1 MARSESVVTSGKSE
15 TRLRTAVRSLWR
27 KMHSPAPIESNRGGL
42 AKFSYA
48 KCWAKSAGSRGFRG
62 LSVRF
67 AEIWWRR
74 EWDSNPRYG
83 FPHTRFPSVR
93 LKPLG
98 HLSEE
103 ASHEGARGLL
113 QVTPGVSWRY
123 FNNILKS
130 LDNLSHW
137 PPNFIS

>member
-1 MARSESVVTSGKSE
+1 VAEDPSSEPTAKNYS
-15 TRLRTAVRSLWR
+15 LREELAQHREILRWFCGRFEQADTG
-27 KMHSPAPIESNRGGL
+27 ESCGV
-42 AKFSYA
+42 A
-48 KCWAKSAGSRGFRG
+48 
-62 LSVRF
+62 
-67 AEIWWRR
+67 WRR

-113 QVTPGVSWRY
+113 QVTAGDIRGH
-123 FNNILKS
+123 FHNILKLLYNS
-130 LDNLSHW
+130 RSRRPASIAVNPK
-137 PPNFIS
+137 PPRFDF

>member
-1 MARSESVVTSGKSE
+1 MCSPREIRPPNLRSKPTVCAVTGGNIAELAATAFVALVVVLPVISNS
-15 TRLRTAVRSLWR
+15 RIQRRT
-27 KMHSPAPIESNRGGL
+27 E
-42 AKFSYA
+42 Y
-48 KCWAKSAGSRGFRG
+48 
-62 LSVRF
+62 
-67 AEIWWRR
+67 WRR

-113 QVTPGVSWRY
+113 QVTAGTSAA
-123 FNNILKS
+123 
-130 LDNLSHW
+130 
-137 PPNFIS
+137 ISTTH